1 MKLTG
6 KLKKQVEAAATMEEK
21 KDAIENAGMLLDDE
35 ELAVV
40 AGGEGS
46 NGVDRSKYRQI
57 NMPDELYK
65 ISMGMANCPE
75 CSREMGAVSEI
86 VTSER
91 HAFCDNCKIHWKYTI
106 KESRSKGR

>member
-40 AGGEGS
+40 AGGEDS
-46 NGVDRSKYRQI
+46 
-57 NMPDELYK
+57 DEYVTIK
-65 ISMGMANCPE
+65 MSVAEYFKSATMNYCPRCGEKMDNDANLRFLTVCTAK
-75 CSREMGAVSEI
+75 CVS
-86 VTSER
+86 
-91 HAFCDNCKIHWKYTI
+91 CKIIWKYWNN
-106 KESRSKGR
+106 EF